1 MVTTSNEARVLICGS
16 SGKQFGLNDISH
28 RIYFSYIYI
37 NKWRHE
43 STFDRWP
50 NILQLGEEIEIAC

>member
-1 MVTTSNEARVLICGS
+1 MILKI
-16 SGKQFGLNDISH
+16 
-28 RIYFSYIYI
+28 YIYI
-37 NKWRHE
+37 YIYIYKWRHE

>member
-1 MVTTSNEARVLICGS
+1 MTSVIGS
-16 SGKQFGLNDISH
+16 ISH
-28 RIYFSYIYI
+28 IYIYI
-37 NKWRHE
+37 YDSENIYIYIYKWRHE